1 MNTKLKNTKND
12 FEKDLFTLMNTA
24 VLRKTVEKGRKHR
37 YIKLVTIEA
46 RRNYL
51 VSEQNCHTTKKVQIM
66 Y

>member
-12 FEKDLFTLMNTA
+12 FEEDLFTLMNTA
-24 VLRKTVEKGRKHR
+24 VLRKTMEKVRRHR

-51 VSEQNCHTTKKVQIM
+51 VSEQNYHTTKKVQIM